1 MLTWPILSPETDVNL
16 AMNASVYS
24 VHDIHWKV
32 RWIISVRYILVI
44 GSMADRSD
52 NFVIALIVLSAVFIT
67 IVNLWASD
75 SCIHLLCH
83 LFVTYDILTVLIIR
97 VGIDVIY
104 FNADE
109 KMLDVV
115 SVGYQLSLSDMW
127 T

>member
-1 MLTWPILSPETDVNL
+1 
-16 AMNASVYS
+16 
-24 VHDIHWKV
+24 
-32 RWIISVRYILVI
+32 
-44 GSMADRSD
+44 MADRSD

-75 SCIHLLCH
+75 SGIHLLCH

-97 VGIDVIY
+97 YISVGIDVTY

>member
-1 MLTWPILSPETDVNL
+1 
-16 AMNASVYS
+16 
-24 VHDIHWKV
+24 
-32 RWIISVRYILVI
+32 
-44 GSMADRSD
+44 MADRSD

-97 VGIDVIY
+97 YISVGIDVIY